1 MTKQMNAEEYFFY
14 ADYLIIRSPNNNL
27 NIMQIIAKLSVW
39 PAVSYFY
46 LLWNIQGDTY
56 IENQW

>member
-1 MTKQMNAEEYFFY
+1 
-14 ADYLIIRSPNNNL
+14 
-27 NIMQIIAKLSVW
+27 MQIIAKLSVW

-46 LLWNIQGDTY
+46 LLWNIQGDAY